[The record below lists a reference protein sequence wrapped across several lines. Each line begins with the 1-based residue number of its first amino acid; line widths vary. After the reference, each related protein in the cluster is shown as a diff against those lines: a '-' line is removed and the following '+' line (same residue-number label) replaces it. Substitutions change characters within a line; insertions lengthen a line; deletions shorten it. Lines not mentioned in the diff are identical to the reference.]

1 MLSEMTPKEKMRLDT
16 QKGLNWALRE
26 LMVLK
31 EQVIKD
37 RSFYNINRMKNR
49 PGICESRFA

>member
-1 MLSEMTPKEKMRLDT
+1 MLSEMTPKEKMRLDI

-26 LMVLK
+26 HMVLK

-37 RSFYNINRMKNR
+37 RSFYNIDRMKNR
-49 PGICESRFA
+49 PGICEARFA